1 VIVVAVSVDRP
12 PQAVACRAV
21 FVPFEGHKTPQRQA
35 LGRNSQLFTAL
46 FVYWLA
52 SVRLLEIITPIAVL
66 PACLVGS
73 CSSSGRRRREAADR
87 RLDFC
92 RDNCPVG
99 RRAAGRV
106 SLRRGASGRN
116 LTACKPTPAGT

>member
-66 PACLVGS
+66 PACLVGLVLVVRPPSARS
-73 CSSSGRRRREAADR
+73 CGSSAGLLSRQLSCRPPRCWPRFAETWCIRAQ
-87 RLDFC
+87 LD
-92 RDNCPVG
+92 G
-99 RRAAGRV
+99 
-106 SLRRGASGRN
+106 L
-116 LTACKPTPAGT
+116 